1 MISPCTL
8 PEGLPQHIIDQM
20 VLEFGLRL
28 RKEIVNL
35 RKTAEVHR
43 ARARSNDT
51 RRISMDSIVL
61 TERERANPDL
71 LKAME
76 EKIIQ

>member
-8 PEGLPQHIIDQM
+8 PEGLPEPIIDQM

-28 RKEIVNL
+28 RKEFVNL
-35 RKTAEVHR
+35 QKTAEVHR
-43 ARARSNDT
+43 ARAQSNDT

-61 TERERANPDL
+61 TERERANPIL
-71 LKAME
+71 LKAM
-76 EKIIQ
+76 KKTVQ